1 VSAKLYALPPGL
13 WDIPALLRTIADEME
28 AGKYGEVTEGALV
41 LNASEGLELFGLGK
55 ADSTVTHY
63 LFCCGARK
71 MEEPTVNQ

>member
-1 VSAKLYALPPGL
+1 VTAKLYALPPGL
-13 WDIPALLRTIADEME
+13 WDIPTLLRNIADELE

-41 LNASEGLELFGLGK
+41 LNGDALELFGLGK

-71 MEEPTVNQ
+71 MEAPCVDR